1 MKKGLLII
9 AIAGLF
15 ALAGCNNNNS
25 QARKFKQMAEKTNKA
40 CPTRMS
46 ETITLDSTNYNEK
59 KNMVSYFYSVTGELD
74 NPTYMNNNY
83 ATFKQALQDAVDNS
97 ADMEDYRKFGTSVRY
112 VYFSGSNKKELAEFS
127 FISPK

>member
-1 MKKGLLII
+1 MKKGLIII
-9 AIAGLF
+9 AVSGLL

-83 ATFKQALQDAVDNS
+83 AIFKQALQDAVDNS

>member
-1 MKKGLLII
+1 MKKGLIII
-9 AIAGLF
+9 AVSGLL
-15 ALAGCNNNNS
+15 ALAGCNNSNS

>member
-1 MKKGLLII
+1 MKKGLII
-9 AIAGLF
+9 IVVSGLF
-15 ALAGCNNNNS
+15 ALAGCHNNNS
-25 QARKFKQMAEKTNKA
+25 QVRKFRQMAEKTNKA

-59 KNMVSYFYSVTGELD
+59 TNTVSYFYSVTGELD
-74 NPTYMNNNY
+74 NPVYMNNHY
-83 ATFKQALQDAVDNS
+83 TTFKQALQDAVDNS
-97 ADMEDYRKFGTSVRY
+97 VDMEDYRKFGTSIKY

>member
-1 MKKGLLII
+1 MKKGLIII
-9 AIAGLF
+9 AVSGLL

-97 ADMEDYRKFGTSVRY
+97 VDLEEYRNYGTTIRY
-112 VYFSGSNKKELAEFS
+112 IYFSGSNQKELAEFS
-127 FISPK
+127 FTSPK

>member
-1 MKKGLLII
+1 MKKGLIII
-9 AIAGLF
+9 AVSGLL

>member
-1 MKKGLLII
+1 MKKGLIII
-9 AIAGLF
+9 AVSGLF

>member
-1 MKKGLLII
+1 MKKGLIII
-9 AIAGLF
+9 AVSGLF
-15 ALAGCNNNNS
+15 ALAGCNNSNS